1 MANVGTPKTPR
12 LAASSVLAP
21 ERLLDLGP
29 GDGLVG
35 VRDGEPLGEPLPLVV
50 AREVAPFGP
59 YGVEDRA
66 YERRLGALGD
76 GEPERAQRVERMR
89 RRHAKGDTV
98 PRRVPVAPAISVHA
112 LGRNLRRP
120 LVLPMAE
127 EPGEEN
133 RAIGDLQVRR
143 QPVELDELQ
152 IGEGREKIEVPVG
165 GPHRPVPHV
174 RTSGSPAD
182 CARFRLSARGGA
194 RAGLKEMAEE
204 Q

>member
-21 ERLLDLGP
+21 ECLLDLGA
-29 GDGLVG
+29 GDGLLG
-35 VRDGEPLGEPLPLVV
+35 VRDGEPLGELLPLVV
-50 AREVAPFGP
+50 AGDVAPFGP

-89 RRHAKGDTV
+89 RRHAKGDAV
-98 PRRVPVAPAISVHA
+98 PCRVPVAPAISMHA

-133 RAIGDLQVRR
+133 RAIGDRPGPAAAGRIGRVADRR
-143 QPVELDELQ
+143 
-152 IGEGREKIEVPVG
+152 RERENRSTSR
-165 GPHRPVPHV
+165 RP
-174 RTSGSPAD
+174 A
-182 CARFRLSARGGA
+182 SARPPRSNIRVAGRLCPVSLIRA
-194 RAGLKEMAEE
+194 RRGESRA
-204 Q
+204 

>member
-1 MANVGTPKTPR
+1 MAKVGTPKTPR
-12 LAASSVLAP
+12 LAASSVPRLSASLTSGWAMASSASAMASRSVSPCHSSSRERSRPSAHMASKTARMSAGSAP
-21 ERLLDLGP
+21 WATASRSGRS
-29 GDGLVG
+29 G
-35 VRDGEPLGEPLPLVV
+35 
-50 AREVAPFGP
+50 F
-59 YGVEDRA
+59 
-66 YERRLGALGD
+66 
-76 GEPERAQRVERMR
+76 ERMR
-89 RRHAKGDTV
+89 RRHAKGDVV
-98 PRRVPVAPAISVHA
+98 PRRVPVAPAIGMHA
-112 LGRNLRRP
+112 LGRNLRRS
-120 LVLPMAE
+120 LVLPMAQQ
-127 EPGEEN
+127 PGEEN